1 MQCILQVALT
11 EEKLEDVKS
20 ALLEQLN
27 LSCAECSSDTID
39 MQSFS
44 CYEESP
50 THITYRARLEGTS
63 ERDSGTLISAI
74 EEWVSG
80 EPSLIVTGIRMTI
93 DSDCSVPITSPDD
106 PECSPSTPVMNSN
119 SATNTTLIVAGVT
132 GVIAII
138 IIATAALILI
148 MCILK
153 NRHKC
158 LFSSK
163 KVTSEFPACMYIYV
177 YCIHHTRPSPD
188 I

>member
-20 ALLEQLN
+20 ALLEQLK

-63 ERDSGTLISAI
+63 ERDSGTLISMI
-74 EEWVSG
+74 EEWVRG
-80 EPSLIVTGIRMTI
+80 ETSLIVTGIRMTI
-93 DSDCSVPITSPDD
+93 DSDCSVAISSPDE
-106 PECSPSTPVMNSN
+106 PECSPSPITTPVMPEMINSN
-119 SATNTTLIVAGVT
+119 SATNTPSVVAGVVVVIVII
-132 GVIAII
+132 VIA
-138 IIATAALILI
+138 TTALISI

-153 NRHKC
+153 RRHRS

-163 KVTSEFPACMYIYV
+163 
-177 YCIHHTRPSPD
+177 TRYE
-188 I
+188 